1 MHFVCEIVSMI
12 WLMNHNMDIGLMW
25 HVMCLRENMC
35 CLIVV
40 DVHVY
45 ASGAC
50 CGLMNM
56 IIVAL
61 CGQQVMII
69 D

>member
-1 MHFVCEIVSMI
+1 MACSVLGES
-12 WLMNHNMDIGLMW
+12 
-25 HVMCLRENMC
+25 MC
-35 CLIVV
+35 CVVMV

-50 CGLMNM
+50 CGLVNM